1 MLQNTKFSIGI
12 TLALAAAICVI
23 SSLMI
28 ICIPLAS
35 AQMQLPISA
44 STTSTSM
51 VSGVSVTAINAT
63 DDNKIIANLNYS
75 GNSTAT
81 PAVTLVGAAIN
92 NKDLSSM
99 MSKLMKGPG
108 GSAGTT
114 TGNASSTQG
123 VSKSATQ
130 FPSILTGSNVLKAG
144 WKSPAIVTVKLQ
156 GNTTTPLHKGNLISL
171 QVIPYTG

>member
-35 AQMQLPISA
+35 AQMQLPMSA

-63 DDNKIIANLNYS
+63 DNNKIIANLNYS

-81 PAVTLVGAAIN
+81 PAVTLVASAIN
-92 NKDLSSM
+92 AKDLSSI

-108 GSAGTT
+108 GSGGTT
-114 TGNASSTQG
+114 TGNVSSTQG
-123 VSKSATQ
+123 ASKSAQ
-130 FPSILTGSNVLKAG
+130 LPAILTGSNLLKAG
-144 WKSPAIVTVKLQ
+144 WKSPATVTVKLQ
-156 GNTTTPLHKGNLISL
+156 GNTTTPLKANLISL
-171 QVIPYTG
+171 QVIPFTG